1 MESQDPY
8 VNAKAHVDRVGSM
21 LKLDPGVIEMLKRPR
36 RELTFNFPVRMDDG
50 SLRVFTGYRV
60 QHNNVRGPYKGGI
73 RYHPNV
79 SLEEVRALSM
89 WMTWKCAVV
98 GIPFG
103 GAKGG
108 IVCNPKEMSKGE
120 LERMTRA
127 YAEELMPFIGP
138 KVDIPAPDMYTDPQT
153 MAWIMDTYS
162 RHMGRSVPDC
172 VTGKPIEIGGSRGR
186 DEATSRGIMYIAA
199 EAAARKRM
207 HLKDARVVV
216 QGFGNVGSNAAR
228 LLQGEAGCRVIAV
241 SDSQGG
247 IFDAA
252 GLDINSVLEFKKG
265 TGGLKGFPGAK
276 DISNQELLELDC
288 DLLIPA
294 ALENVITEKNAKN
307 IRAKIVVEGANGP
320 TTPEADEILFKGG
333 VMLVPDILAN
343 AGGVTVSYFEW
354 VQDLQYFFWNAEEVK
369 ERLRSIMTG
378 AFNRVYGVSSANW
391 IDMRTAANMI
401 AIGEVAKAMQL
412 RGVVP

>member
-8 VNAKAHVDRVGSM
+8 VNAKAHVDRVGAM
-21 LKLDPGVIEMLKRPR
+21 LKLEPGVIEMLKRPR

-50 SLRVFTGYRV
+50 SIRVFTGYRV

-108 IVCNPKEMSKGE
+108 IICNPKEMSKGE

-127 YAEELMPFIGP
+127 YAEELTPFIGP
-138 KVDIPAPDMYTDPQT
+138 KVDIPAPDVYTDAQT

-172 VTGKPIEIGGSRGR
+172 VTGKPLEIGGSRGR

-199 EAAARKRM
+199 EAATRKKM
-207 HLKDARVVV
+207 QLKDARVAV

-228 LLQGEAGCRVIAV
+228 LLQDEAGCRVIAV
-241 SDSQGG
+241 SDSHGG
-247 IFDAA
+247 ILDEA
-252 GLDINSVLEFKKG
+252 GLDIKKVLEFKKE

-276 DISNQELLELDC
+276 DISNQELLELEC
-288 DLLIPA
+288 DILIPA
-294 ALENVITEKNAKN
+294 ALENVITEKNAKH

-320 TTPEADEILFKGG
+320 TTPEADEILFKNG

-369 ERLRSIMTG
+369 GRLKLIMTG
-378 AFNRVYGVSSANW
+378 AFTRVYGVSSANW
-391 IDMRTAANMI
+391 IDMRTAANLI

-412 RGVVP
+412 RGLVP

>member
-8 VNAKAHVDRVGSM
+8 VNAKAHVDRVGAM
-21 LKLDPGVIEMLKRPR
+21 LKLEPGVIEMLKRPR

-50 SLRVFTGYRV
+50 SIRVFTGYRV

-108 IVCNPKEMSKGE
+108 IICNPKEMSKGE

-127 YAEELMPFIGP
+127 YAEELTPFIGP
-138 KVDIPAPDMYTDPQT
+138 KVDIPAPDVYTDAQT

-172 VTGKPIEIGGSRGR
+172 VTGKPLEIGGSRGR

-199 EAAARKRM
+199 EAATRKKM
-207 HLKDARVVV
+207 QLKDARVAV

-228 LLQGEAGCRVIAV
+228 LLQDEAGCRVIAV
-241 SDSQGG
+241 SDSHGG
-247 IFDAA
+247 ILDEA
-252 GLDINSVLEFKKG
+252 GLDIKKVLEFKKE

-276 DISNQELLELDC
+276 DISNQELLELEC
-288 DLLIPA
+288 DILIPA
-294 ALENVITEKNAKN
+294 ALENVITEKNAKH

-320 TTPEADEILFKGG
+320 TTPEADEILFKNG

-354 VQDLQYFFWNAEEVK
+354 VQNTQKLFWTEEDINQ
-369 ERLRSIMTG
+369 RLDSIMTR
-378 AFNRVYGVSSANW
+378 AFHEVLALANKHHVN
-391 IDMRTAANMI
+391 MRTAAYI
-401 AIGEVAKAMQL
+401 LAVKRVAWARQT
-412 RGVVP
+412 RGIFP